1 MRLDALVINLNRF
14 GDLLL
19 SQPLLHGLHRAGRG
33 TTLLC
38 LEKYAD
44 TEGLLQFARPLLTV
58 PDRLVSPEQADATRH
73 ELQAWARALR
83 ADVQA
88 DHIINLTPSMSARL
102 LATTLAPAPEAVLG
116 FGLDHKGRP
125 RVDGLWPAFLHAAE
139 LRQSN
144 APFNL
149 ADMFR
154 MTGAPLLG
162 GLSGELLSQ
171 PGSGLLSELGTE
183 ARETAR
189 RLLAHAPVIRHGF
202 IGMQLG
208 ASEKRRQWPVSH
220 FVELGNASGRKRASA
235 PSCWERPRNA
245 PWPMNTPASPARPSW
260 TWWGRPISSNW
271 APSCARWPC
280 WSPTIPAPCI
290 WRPVW
295 ACPCSPS
302 SWPRPSPAI
311 PAPI

>member
-19 SQPLLHGLHRAGRG
+19 SQPLLHDLHKAGRS
-33 TTLLC
+33 TTLRC
-38 LEKYAD
+38 LEKSAD
-44 TEGLLQFARPLLTV
+44 TEGLLQFASPLLTV
-58 PDRLVSPEQADATRH
+58 PDHLVSPEQADATRH
-73 ELQAWARALR
+73 ELQAWAENLR
-83 ADVQA
+83 ATVQA
-88 DHIINLTPSMSARL
+88 DHIINLTPSMPARL
-102 LATTLAPAPEAVLG
+102 LATALAPAPEAVLG

-162 GLSGELLSQ
+162 GLSGQLLSQ

-220 FVELGNASGRKRASA
+220 FVELGKRIWQEEGIC
-235 PSCWERPRNA
+235 PVL
-245 PWPMNTPASPARPSW
+245 
-260 TWWGRPISSNW
+260 PI
-271 APSCARWPC
+271 
-280 WSPTIPAPCI
+280 
-290 WRPVW
+290 
-295 ACPCSPS
+295 CSIS
-302 SWPRPSPAI
+302 RHAI
-311 PAPI
+311 